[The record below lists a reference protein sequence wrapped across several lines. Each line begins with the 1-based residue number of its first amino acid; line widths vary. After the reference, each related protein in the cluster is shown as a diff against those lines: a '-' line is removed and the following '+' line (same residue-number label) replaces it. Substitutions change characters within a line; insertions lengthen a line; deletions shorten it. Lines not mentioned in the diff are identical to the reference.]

1 MLVMGA
7 GRGRVGEEV
16 ADVVAV
22 DEEGAPVD
30 ERGGGVDEGGGGVVV
45 KEEGVPPH
53 HLQLHRRRRVG
64 EGEIGDLGRVGA
76 MGVRV
81 RDSTHTY
88 KFAAPLLLYF
98 FFFFRGKKCFFIF
111 FPPIFN
117 DFDFFS
123 LALGLGLV
131 FSDGRKFKILA
142 GKKGKFT
149 WT

>member
-1 MLVMGA
+1 MGA

-64 EGEIGDLGRVGA
+64 EGESGDLGRVGT
-76 MGVRV
+76 MRVRV

-98 FFFFRGKKCFFIF
+98 FILFSWKKMFFHIF
-111 FPPIFN
+111 SPNF
-117 DFDFFS
+117 
-123 LALGLGLV
+123 
-131 FSDGRKFKILA
+131 
-142 GKKGKFT
+142 
-149 WT
+149 